1 MPSALNQLIKC
12 LTLCKTKCHCK
23 SKCSNCMELELDFQE
38 GPQTPNNLTPQTSSE
53 IKQHNKKHEQ
63 NVKLKSNNNVKNAG
77 SITSDL

>member
-38 GPQTPNNLTPQTSSE
+38 GPKSLDNSRESSTQSE
-53 IKQHNKKHEQ
+53 KINSKEKKSKDSIKK
-63 NVKLKSNNNVKNAG
+63 VLNAG
-77 SITSDL
+77 AITSDL

>member
-1 MPSALNQLIKC
+1 
-12 LTLCKTKCHCK
+12 
-23 SKCSNCMELELDFQE
+23 MELELDFQE